1 MENILTQLLPRN
13 RFPRLTGRLPGD
25 EYNVTQSS
33 LFFGE
38 YVQRDNLGTMNQRV
52 GILGGVFGAAVMAIS
67 SRQNPIKDRAVLSV
81 QC

>member
-1 MENILTQLLPRN
+1 M
-13 RFPRLTGRLPGD
+13 
-25 EYNVTQSS
+25 
-33 LFFGE
+33 
-38 YVQRDNLGTMNQRV
+38 QRDNLGTMNQRV